1 MEVCEVVLGK
11 EKKKKEKLIHSEA
24 DITLLFFELL
34 KRKLTYL
41 HNTF

>member
-11 EKKKKEKLIHSEA
+11 KKKKEKLIHSEA